1 MPRWQL
7 ALVAVVSIAGA
18 AGAGAVLRPGAS
30 IDQAATLTAV
40 HEPAAGAARY
50 SFVMRA
56 AGVDDL
62 YPGADRRLVLTMTNP
77 YAFDLLVTD
86 IHAELAATS
95 NAGCDPV
102 PANLELR
109 DYTGELPLRVA
120 AGSDHESGA
129 VPLHMPN
136 SVVDACQRAT
146 FTIALA
152 ADATRAGS

>member
-1 MPRWQL
+1 MPRWHH
-7 ALVAVVSIAGA
+7 ALVAVATIAGA
-18 AGAGAVLRPGAS
+18 AGAGAALRPADS
-30 IDQAATLTAV
+30 IDQATTLTAV
-40 HEPAAGAARY
+40 RDDERY
-50 SFVMRA
+50 SFVMHA
-56 AGVDDL
+56 AGVEDL

>member
-7 ALVAVVSIAGA
+7 ALVAVVTIAGA
-18 AGAGAVLRPGAS
+18 AGAGAALRPAAS
-30 IDQAATLTAV
+30 ADQATTLTAV
-40 HEPAAGAARY
+40 QDHERY

-56 AGVDDL
+56 AGVADL

-95 NAGCDPV
+95 NAGCEPV

-109 DYTGELPLRVA
+109 DYTGNLPVRVA

-152 ADATRAGS
+152 ADATRADA

>member
-7 ALVAVVSIAGA
+7 ALVAVVTIAGA

-30 IDQAATLTAV
+30 IDQATTLTAV
-40 HEPAAGAARY
+40 QDQERY

-56 AGVDDL
+56 AGVADL

-109 DYTGELPLRVA
+109 DYTGDLPLRVA
-120 AGSDHESGA
+120 AESENESGV

-152 ADATRAGS
+152 ADATRAGA

>member
-7 ALVAVVSIAGA
+7 ALVAAVTIAGA
-18 AGAGAVLRPGAS
+18 AGAGAVLRPVAS
-30 IDQAATLTAV
+30 IDQATTLTAV
-40 HEPAAGAARY
+40 QDDQHY

-56 AGVDDL
+56 AGVAEL

-86 IHAELAATS
+86 VRAELAATS
-95 NAGCDPV
+95 NPGCEPV

-109 DYTGELPLRVA
+109 AYTGELPVRVDA
-120 AGSDHESGA
+120 KSEHESGA

-146 FTIALA
+146 FTIALT
-152 ADATRAGS
+152 ADATRADA